1 MNTPEYQ
8 EFIDEC
14 LADETNEIVDQ
25 IMADEE
31 HGA

>member
-8 EFIDEC
+8 EWIDEC
-14 LADETNEIVDQ
+14 LADETKEIVDQ

>member
-8 EFIDEC
+8 EWIDEC
-14 LADETNEIVDQ
+14 LADENKEIEAQ